1 MIRSVSLFKG
11 LRERELKSIAKRC
24 VERSFQPGET
34 IVKEGKTGVGFYL
47 IADGSV
53 EVQRK
58 GKTISGLKK
67 GDFFGEM
74 TLIDDQP
81 RSADV
86 VAITPTTCYVLVA
99 WAFLGLVRSD
109 PDIGVSLMKELV
121 RRLRGT
127 NMSLTE

>member
-1 MIRSVSLFKG
+1 
-11 LRERELKSIAKRC
+11 
-24 VERSFQPGET
+24 
-34 IVKEGKTGVGFYL
+34 KTGVGFYL

-53 EVQRK
+53 EVRRK

-86 VAITPTTCYVLVA
+86 VAIAPTTCYVLTA
-99 WAFLGLVRSD
+99 WAFWGLVRSK
-109 PDIGVSLMKELV
+109 PDIGVNLMKELV

-127 NMSLTE
+127 NRSLTE